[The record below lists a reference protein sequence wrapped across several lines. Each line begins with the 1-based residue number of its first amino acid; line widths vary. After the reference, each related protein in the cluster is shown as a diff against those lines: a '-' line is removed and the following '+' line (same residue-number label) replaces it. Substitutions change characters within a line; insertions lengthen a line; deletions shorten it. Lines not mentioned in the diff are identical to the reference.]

1 MSKFEGSAQDI
12 AEFREF
18 VRDSKKLSAKI
29 LDVISD
35 TPTDIIIPAMIY
47 SLGIVMQDFIEEGLF
62 LNKEHALKHVIG
74 GLESLLL
81 DIEDA
86 KEAKKSIIIN

>member
-1 MSKFEGSAQDI
+1 MSKFEGSAQEM

-18 VRDSKKLSAKI
+18 VRDSKKLSQKI
-29 LDVISD
+29 IEVVHD

-47 SLGIVMQDFIEEGLF
+47 SLGLVMQDFIDEGLF
-62 LNKEHALKHVIG
+62 LSKEHALKHVAG
-74 GLESLLL
+74 GLEALLL